1 MKIQRV
7 QRRSEPAYP
16 SQGETEWNPALLAH
30 VPARWEKSPSLAAML
45 GLLAISSSSCSE
57 ATMEKAPA
65 EQVDGTPDASM
76 EKRDVVR
83 RVQKATAVVAPIL
96 DEALAYDGRGTFGC
110 EASEPAQ
117 FLAEDE
123 ALDLIREELE
133 AAGLHLKIEAQL
145 DSVMAP
151 TGKFE
156 KKKES
161 EDWDELLRGAPA
173 KLAPQKFTF
182 DFGDTQRAV
191 YVEYLSLKDS
201 RQWEAGESGSA
212 FSCNFAGL
220 AEDVAKT
227 FGKTKVDRRTI
238 FGVFFDPLAP
248 EGLEEPELSG
258 LSPEQDRLMK
268 SERWKADQTEW
279 EKTNSIQ
286 GRGKLRAQVRHF
298 VEFLQKEGVVE
309 APK

>member
-1 MKIQRV
+1 MNIQRV
-7 QRRSEPAYP
+7 QRRSEPKYP
-16 SQGETEWNPALLAH
+16 SQGETEWNPALLGH
-30 VPARWEKSPSLAAML
+30 VPARWEKSPGLAALL

-57 ATMEKAPA
+57 KAEEPVLM
-65 EQVDGTPDASM
+65 EQVGGMQDVPD
-76 EKRDVVR
+76 EKREAIR
-83 RVQKATAVVAPIL
+83 RVQKATALVAPIL
-96 DEALAYDGRGTFGC
+96 EEALAYDGRGTFGC
-110 EASEPAQ
+110 EASEPAR

-133 AAGLHLKIEAQL
+133 AAGLNLKIEAQL
-145 DSVMAP
+145 DLVMAP

-156 KKKES
+156 KKKET
-161 EDWDELLRGAPA
+161 EDWDEMLRGAPA
-173 KLAPQKFTF
+173 KLARQKFTF
-182 DFGDTQRAV
+182 DFGDIQKGV

-201 RQWEAGESGSA
+201 RQWEAGEAGSA

-220 AEDVAKT
+220 AESVAKA
-227 FGKTKVDRRTI
+227 FGKTKVDRHTV

-248 EGLEEPELSG
+248 EGLENPDLSG
-258 LSPEQDRLMK
+258 LSPEQERLMR
-268 SERWKADQTEW
+268 SESWKADQKEW
-279 EKTNSIQ
+279 EKTKSIQ